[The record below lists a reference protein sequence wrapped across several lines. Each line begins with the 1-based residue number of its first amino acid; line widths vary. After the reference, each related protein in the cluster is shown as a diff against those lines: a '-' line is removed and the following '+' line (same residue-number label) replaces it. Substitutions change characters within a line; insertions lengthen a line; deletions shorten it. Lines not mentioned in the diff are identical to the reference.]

1 MVEIDIFSVTYLERA
16 YQTLPL
22 AHEGR
27 VNGNYLYYV
36 YARLYLTKIF

>member
-1 MVEIDIFSVTYLERA
+1 MVEIDIFSVTYLVCT

-22 AHEGR
+22 ALEGR

-36 YARLYLTKIF
+36 YGRLYLTKIF